1 MDCEL
6 LIEAVRKRE
15 ILYVS
20 TSKCYKNAE
29 KKKAAWAEV
38 VTEVGV
44 SIPHDSC
51 CQ

>member
-20 TSKCYKNAE
+20 TGKCYKN
-29 KKKAAWAEV
+29 
-38 VTEVGV
+38 
-44 SIPHDSC
+44 S
-51 CQ
+51 